1 MGMEKVW
8 TTTKTFVENN
18 SVECGND
25 EIGSEKHLVDYSYV
39 RNNMPVF

>member
-8 TTTKTFVENN
+8 NTTKTFVENN
-18 SVECGND
+18 FVEGGND